1 MGQGLDDVRAQALA
15 GRVDDD
21 HIGGESP
28 GLELQ
33 GGLTGVAAEELG
45 VCDAVSAGVVPGVGY
60 GLGLQ
65 LHADDLTGG
74 PGHGQGDGPHAAI
87 QVQDRVG
94 CLDFRALNGHLI

>member
-1 MGQGLDDVRAQALA
+1 MTSRAQALA

-45 VCDAVSAGVVPGVGY
+45 VCDAVSAGVVPGASATAWGSSSTPMT
-60 GLGLQ
+60 L
-65 LHADDLTGG
+65 
-74 PGHGQGDGPHAAI
+74 PAARAMA
-87 QVQDRVG
+87 RVMVPTPQY
-94 CLDFRALNGHLI
+94 RSRTVSVAWISAP